1 MRILLIGNTGQVGWE
16 LQRTLAPLGDVLA
29 LDYPQIDLSN
39 EKQTRILVR
48 ETLPHAIIN
57 AAAYTAVDRAEEDY
71 DKALAINAT
80 GPQIL
85 AEEAKQLGACLFH
98 YSTDFVYDGKKDVP
112 YIETDTPA
120 PLSAYG
126 ETKLLGDQAIEAVGG
141 AHVIFRTAWVYSTRR
156 PSFVTKVLGW
166 ARKFPEL
173 RIVTDQVG
181 SPTSA
186 RMLAEVT
193 AQVLAMSR
201 GDNNWLAER
210 AGVYHLGG
218 LGGCSRY
225 EWAQAILAH
234 DPHADEQI
242 AKVIHPA
249 LTAEFPTPAERP
261 AYSILNCDKLADTF
275 SIRLPDW
282 ETNLQLAMG
291 L

>member
-48 ETLPHAIIN
+48 ETRPHAIIN
-57 AAAYTAVDRAEEDY
+57 AAAYTAVDRAEDEY
-71 DKALAINAT
+71 AKALAINAT

-85 AEEAKQLGACLFH
+85 AEEAKQLGASLFH

-173 RIVTDQVG
+173 RIVTDQIG
-181 SPTSA
+181 SPTWA
-186 RMLAEVT
+186 RSLAEVT

-201 GDNNWLAER
+201 GDNAWLAEH

-218 LGGCSRY
+218 LGGASRY
-225 EWAQAILAH
+225 EWAQAILAN
-234 DPHADEQI
+234 DPQADEHMARI
-242 AKVIHPA
+242 IHPA

-261 AYSILNCDKLADTF
+261 AYSILNCDKLARTF
-275 SIRLPDW
+275 GIRLPDW
-282 ETNLQLAMG
+282 KTNLQLAMTQ
-291 L
+291 